1 MSPTNRTV
9 VVTGIGAT
17 TPLGGDSASTWEG
30 LLAGRSGVKPL
41 EGERFAELPVRIAAR
56 AAVDPSEVLPRPLAR
71 KLDRSAQFAVIAA
84 REAWADAGY
93 TAPAGTEAAD
103 GEDAG
108 PAVVP
113 ERLGTVIASGIG
125 GVTTLLDQYDV
136 LKEKGV
142 RRVSPHTVPMLM
154 PNGPS
159 ANVGLEVNAR
169 AGVHTPV
176 SACASGAE
184 AIGYAVEMIRTG
196 RADVVVAGGTEAAIH
211 PLPIAAFAN
220 MMAMSKNNEHPEQ
233 ASRPYD
239 KGRDGFVLGEGAGV
253 VILESAEHAAARG
266 ARVYCEVLGQGL
278 SADSHH
284 IAQPEPTGRGVA
296 AAVQNLLDNTGLDPA
311 ELVHL
316 NAHATSTPQGDTAE
330 LKALRKVLGNDLDHI
345 AISATKSMTG
355 HLLGGAGGIETV
367 ATVLALYNRL
377 APPTINIDD
386 LDDDID
392 ADIVRGEPRKL
403 PADGPISAINNSFG
417 FGGHNVTLAFR
428 TV

>member
-1 MSPTNRTV
+1 MNSTNRTV

-41 EGERFAELPVRIAAR
+41 EDERFADLPVRIAAV
-56 AAVDPSEVLPRPLAR
+56 AAVDPEDVLPRPLAR
-71 KLDRSAQFAVIAA
+71 KLDRSAQFALIAA
-84 REAWADAGY
+84 REAWADAGF
-93 TAPAGTEAAD
+93 TAKAGD
-103 GEDAG
+103 DAG
-108 PAVVP
+108 VAP
-113 ERLGTVIASGIG
+113 ERLGSVIASGIG
-125 GVTTLLDQYDV
+125 GVQTLLDQYDV
-136 LKEKGV
+136 LKEKGS

-154 PNGPS
+154 PNSPS
-159 ANVGLEVNAR
+159 ANVGLEVNAQ

-211 PLPIAAFAN
+211 PLPVVAFAN
-220 MMAMSKNNEHPEQ
+220 MMAMSKNNEEPEK

-239 KGRDGFVLGEGAGV
+239 KKRDGFVLGEGAGV
-253 VILESAEHAAARG
+253 VVLESAEHAAKRG

-284 IAQPEPTGRGVA
+284 IAQPEPTGRGIA
-296 AAVQNLLDNTGLDPA
+296 AAMQNLLDSSDLKPA
-311 ELVHL
+311 EIVHL
-316 NAHATSTPQGDTAE
+316 NAHATSTPQGDLAE
-330 LKALRKVLGNDLDHI
+330 VKALRKVLGEDLDHV

-367 ATVLALYNRL
+367 ATVLALHHRT
-377 APPTINIDD
+377 APPTINVDE
-386 LDDDID
+386 LDDEID
-392 ADIVRGEPRKL
+392 ADIVVGEPRRL
-403 PADGPISAINNSFG
+403 PEGTIAAVNNSFG
-417 FGGHNVTLAFR
+417 FGGHNVVLAFR
-428 TV
+428 TI